1 MVQKNPEEAKGSGVT
16 NLDTVKFRKVHALV
30 TGGVTEGERA
40 AAKARAEVMAAK
52 AGMTLKQ
59 ALSNLDTQPVAKP
72 VNFLDGFD
80 DWMEAKEPGYK
91 SKRARENAARQARYA
106 KRRSEI
112 LKEFVSVRAF
122 MDPTPNERLL
132 LEAGKPFVTK
142 RSSYVDVCG
151 ARRTYTTEF
160 AGIAGQFFRLGDV
173 DPQAVAAI
181 KTAIPFPANIRDAFE
196 ELKVWDKLNRDRAHF
211 YDHNEYYF
219 DLPIELRVE
228 LLRNVMRTQPAGSW
242 DDLEARFHYKA
253 YDWQQQWIDDLEFED
268 PEWSRLFGDFRILR
282 QMAEATPVAP
292 VQSGRRTNAEKRAD
306 VLSMLD
312 DHPELSDREI
322 SRRVGVSPQTV
333 STWRKKVTA

>member
-1 MVQKNPEEAKGSGVT
+1 MT
-16 NLDTVKFRKVHALV
+16 NLDMVKFRKIYALMK
-30 TGGVTEGERA
+30 GGATEGERA
-40 AAKARAEVMAAK
+40 AARIHAGKLAAR
-52 AGMTLKQ
+52 AGMTLDQ
-59 ALSNLDTQPVAKP
+59 AVSEMDRPTAESPKS
-72 VNFLDGFD
+72 FFDGFD

-173 DPQAVAAI
+173 DPQAVAAV
-181 KTAIPFPANIRDAFE
+181 KAAIPFPANIRDAFE

-219 DLPIELRVE
+219 DLPVELRVE
-228 LLRNVMRTQPAGSW
+228 LLRDLMRTQPARSW

-253 YDWQQQWIDDLEFED
+253 YDWQQQWIDDLGFED

-282 QMAEATPVAP
+282 QMAEATSVTP

-312 DHPELSDREI
+312 DHPSLSDREI

-333 STWRKKVTA
+333 NTWRKKAAA